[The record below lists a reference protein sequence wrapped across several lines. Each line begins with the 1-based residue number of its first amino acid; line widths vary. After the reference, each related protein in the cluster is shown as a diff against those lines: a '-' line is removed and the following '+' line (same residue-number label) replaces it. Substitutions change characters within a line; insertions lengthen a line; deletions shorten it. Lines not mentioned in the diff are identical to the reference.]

1 MPFKNF
7 VVVSDPRL
15 IPAVLG
21 RPGLP
26 KTQLYKMTRTVSTL
40 PTRDCQQCRHALSS
54 QVLTMN
60 TGLHDKQSWCST
72 AQQFATEYQAWLP
85 RELRRY
91 APSIGDLAAS
101 VSKGE
106 SKSSRQ
112 H

>member
-40 PTRDCQQCRHALSS
+40 PTHSCQQCQHALSS
-54 QVLTMN
+54 QVLLMD
-60 TGLHDKQSWCST
+60 TGRHDKRLWCSI
-72 AQQFATEYQAWLP
+72 A
-85 RELRRY
+85 
-91 APSIGDLAAS
+91 
-101 VSKGE
+101 
-106 SKSSRQ
+106 
-112 H
+112 